1 MIDLLTYI
9 TTGITGA
16 NEIDVRENLV
26 GEMHEYTISAP
37 KEVMGL
43 LIGKEGRTIR
53 AIRSL
58 ARARAIIEQI
68 NISVKLEEK
77 V

>member
-9 TTGITGA
+9 TTHITG
-16 NEIDVRENLV
+16 NNDIEVRENLV
-26 GEMHEYTISAP
+26 DGIHEYTISAP
-37 KEVMGL
+37 KDVMGL

-58 ARARAIIEQI
+58 ARARAIIEQTG
-68 NISVKLEEK
+68 ISVKLEEK
-77 V
+77 

>member
-9 TTGITGA
+9 TTHITG
-16 NEIDVRENLV
+16 NNDIEVREDLV
-26 GEMHEYTISAP
+26 DGMHEYTISAP
-37 KEVMGL
+37 KDVMGL

-58 ARARAIIEQI
+58 ARSRAIIERI
-68 NISVKLEEK
+68 NISVKLEER